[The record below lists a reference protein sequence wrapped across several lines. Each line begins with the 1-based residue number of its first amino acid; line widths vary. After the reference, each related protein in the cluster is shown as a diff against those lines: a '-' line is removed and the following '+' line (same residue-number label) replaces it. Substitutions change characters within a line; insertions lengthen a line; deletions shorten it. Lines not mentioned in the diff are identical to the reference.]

1 MLLTSFLT
9 PQSKQMRPSDV
20 STSSRSILSSLFN
33 DPRIDQMLG
42 KFNAG
47 GGQEDLKAELFAA
60 LCEKDE
66 QIICDMHSKGQL
78 LFYATGIVQRMIFQP
93 GSRFARRYRC
103 QTYEYSEDILNEPL
117 EPVNTDKEAKL
128 QALESAIENDLHWV
142 EKSILKLYKDM
153 GSIEKISKATKIS
166 HKQVARIYDKTK
178 EKLRTSVSGKLMGNY
193 IIVTQELIID
203 MPENVTPDNVND
215 ILDETL
221 EYMKARLEG
230 RIIPSKQK
238 TNGYIKELQPL
249 RVKKII

>member
-1 MLLTSFLT
+1 MLSTSFLT
-9 PQSKQMRPSDV
+9 LQSKRMKPLDV

-47 GGQEDLKAELFAA
+47 GGQQDLKSELFAA

-66 QIICDMHSKGQL
+66 QVICDLQEKGQL
-78 LFYATGIVQRMIFQP
+78 LYYATGIVQRMIFQP
-93 GSRFARRYRC
+93 GGRFARRYRC
-103 QTYEYSEDILNEPL
+103 QTYEYSEDILNEEN
-117 EPVNTDKEAKL
+117 EPVNNDKETKL
-128 QALESAIENDLHWV
+128 QALEDAIDKNLHWV
-142 EKSILKLYKDM
+142 EKSILDLYKDM
-153 GSIEKISKATKIS
+153 GSVEKISKATKIS
-166 HKQVARIYDKTK
+166 AKQVKRIYDKTK

-193 IIVTQELIID
+193 IVVTQELILD
-203 MPENVTPDNVND
+203 MPDMVTPDNIND

-249 RVKKII
+249 RVKKVI